1 MQRSVDLRHIEHKYS
16 SSLIVKKI
24 TNIYEKVNKGLISNL
39 KVSTEVIGCYFLD
52 FAIKTIATILYCNK
66 QVN

>member
-24 TNIYEKVNKGLISNL
+24 TIGSRDSLENKVCPMYYFIPYIRWMEK
-39 KVSTEVIGCYFLD
+39 
-52 FAIKTIATILYCNK
+52 
-66 QVN
+66 